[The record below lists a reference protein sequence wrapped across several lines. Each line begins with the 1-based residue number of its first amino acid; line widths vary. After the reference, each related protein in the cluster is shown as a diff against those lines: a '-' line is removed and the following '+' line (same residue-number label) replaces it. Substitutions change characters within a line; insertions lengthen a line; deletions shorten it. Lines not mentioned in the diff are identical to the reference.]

1 MLYCPA
7 APFPHRFRVIT
18 INHLTH
24 ADWSLKMTDK
34 QQILIGGNTD
44 GSHILLNPAMANR
57 HGLITGATGT
67 GKTVSLQLLA
77 EAFSRIGVPVFS
89 ADVKGDLSGIANP
102 GKPHEKVTERLEH
115 MGVTEHAF
123 EGCPTLFWDIEGKT
137 GHPVRTTV
145 SEMGP
150 VLLANIL
157 ELNDTQTGILHVA
170 FSVADD
176 QGMLLLDLKDLSA
189 MLNWIAENRKE
200 LAREYGNIA
209 SQSVSAIQRKLLVL
223 KESGG
228 ELFFGEPALNIAD
241 LMHVDFSGRGVV
253 SLLDASSLYSNPR
266 IYTTF
271 LLWLLSELMEEL
283 PERGDAAVPELVFF
297 FDEAHLLFNNAPKA
311 LIDRITQVIRL
322 IRSKGVGV
330 FFVSQYPN
338 DLPDEVLGQL
348 GCRIQHGLRAFTPK
362 DQKAVRVAAQTFRQ
376 NPDIDTEK
384 AITELGVGE
393 TLVSTLD
400 TKGRPTVV
408 DWCLMAPPHSQI
420 GPISAEE
427 KSRLMERS
435 PIKGRYE
442 QVLDRE
448 SAYELLK
455 AREEELFR
463 KRQEA
468 AAELE
473 REKTAAREAKEKRK
487 PGRQRQSILESTL
500 KSIGRSIGSQIGRS
514 LVRGILGSLIG
525 KRR

>member
-1 MLYCPA
+1 
-7 APFPHRFRVIT
+7 
-18 INHLTH
+18 
-24 ADWSLKMTDK
+24 MTDEE
-34 QQILIGGNTD
+34 QILLGGNKS

-67 GKTVSLQLLA
+67 GKTVTLQVLA
-77 EAFSRIGVPVFS
+77 ESFSRLGVPVFS
-89 ADVKGDLSGIANP
+89 ADVKGDLSGIASP
-102 GKPHEKVTERLEH
+102 GKSHPKIQERLDH
-115 MGVTEHAF
+115 MGITEHSH

-137 GHPVRTTV
+137 GHPVRSTV

-170 FSVADD
+170 FSLADD
-176 QGMLLLDLKDLSA
+176 QGLLLLDLKDLRST
-189 MLNWIAENRKE
+189 LNWLADNRKE

-228 ELFFGEPALNIAD
+228 DLFFGEPALNIED
-241 LMHVDFSGRGVV
+241 FMHVDFSGRGVI

-266 IYTTF
+266 VYTTF
-271 LLWLLSELMEEL
+271 LLWLLSELMEDL
-283 PERGDAAVPELVFF
+283 PERGDAPLPKLVFF
-297 FDEAHLLFNNAPKA
+297 FDEAHLIFDNAPKS

-322 IRSKGVGV
+322 IRSKGVGI

-338 DLPDEVLGQL
+338 DIPDEILGQL

-362 DQKAVRVAAQTFRQ
+362 DQKAVKVAAQTFRQ
-376 NPDIDTEK
+376 NPEIDTETT
-384 AITELGVGE
+384 ITELGLGE
-393 TLVSTLD
+393 ALVSTLD
-400 TKGRPTVV
+400 PKGRPTMV

-420 GPISAEE
+420 GPIPDDL
-427 KSRLMERS
+427 KTKLMARS
-435 PIKGRYE
+435 PIKGRYDTL
-442 QVLDRE
+442 VDRE
-448 SAYELLK
+448 SAYELLTK
-455 AREEELFR
+455 REEELHR

-468 AAELE
+468 VAELE
-473 REKTAAREAKEKRK
+473 REKAAAKEEKKRNRSS
-487 PGRQRQSILESTL
+487 GRQRQSILESTL
-500 KSIGRSIGSQIGRS
+500 KSIGRSVGSQIGRS